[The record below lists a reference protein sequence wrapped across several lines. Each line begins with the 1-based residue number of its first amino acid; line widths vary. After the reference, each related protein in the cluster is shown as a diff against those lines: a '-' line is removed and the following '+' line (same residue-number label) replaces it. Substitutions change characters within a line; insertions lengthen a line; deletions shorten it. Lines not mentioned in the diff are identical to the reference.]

1 MRAAASAEGIT
12 ISGERTEG
20 ASCGADNGVLTMPG
34 CAMQMGPGR
43 RGDMDGTDALK
54 HLPLR
59 KLHKELE
66 GSFVP
71 FAGWEMPVRYGPGVM
86 AEHLWCR
93 EKAGLFDVSHM
104 GQVMLPL
111 DAAEALETLVP
122 MDVIG
127 LAEGRQRYAFFTN
140 DAGGLLDDLMIA
152 RHAEG
157 LHLVVNAAC
166 AAADIAH
173 LEHHLPSV
181 HVLSDRAL
189 LALQGPMAAHALA
202 GLVPAVADMRF
213 MDVARLA
220 WNGAELWVSRS
231 GYTGEDGF
239 EISLPADAAEAFSRA
254 LLADAAV
261 APIGLGA
268 RDTLR
273 LEAGLPLYGQDL
285 GPEITPP
292 EAGLSWA
299 IQKVRRPGGARAG
312 GYPGAEIIAKQMTDG
327 APRKRTGLLP
337 QGRAPMRAG
346 TEVFATDNGGSPVGV
361 VTSGGFA
368 PSLGAPVALALIDA
382 GIAEDTALWGD
393 VRGRRLPVDTTR
405 PPFVAH
411 RYHR

>member
-1 MRAAASAEGIT
+1 MDET
-12 ISGERTEG
+12 
-20 ASCGADNGVLTMPG
+20 DVLE
-34 CAMQMGPGR
+34 
-43 RGDMDGTDALK
+43 

-59 KLHKELE
+59 ALHEELG

-104 GQVMLPL
+104 GQVMLPA
-111 DAAEALETLVP
+111 DAGEALEALLP

-127 LAEGRQRYAFFTN
+127 LQEGRQRYAFFTN
-140 DAGGLLDDLMIA
+140 AQGGLLDDLMIA

-173 LEHHLPSV
+173 LESHVPDV
-181 HVLSDRAL
+181 RVLSDRAL
-189 LALQGPMAAHALA
+189 LALQGPMAATVLER
-202 GLVPAVADMRF
+202 LVSGVAELRF
-213 MDVARLA
+213 MDVARLR
-220 WNGAELWVSRS
+220 WEGVDLWISRS

-239 EISLPADAAEAFSRA
+239 EISLPVEGAEGFARA
-254 LLADAAV
+254 LLRDEHV

-285 GPEITPP
+285 GPEITPV
-292 EAGLSWA
+292 EAGLTWA

-312 GYPGAEIIAKQMTDG
+312 GYPGADVIAAQIEGG
-327 APRKRTGLLP
+327 APRKRIGLLP
-337 QGRAPMRAG
+337 EGRAPMRAG
-346 TEVFATDNGGSPVGV
+346 TEVFAAEIGGKRVGV

-368 PSLGAPVALALIDA
+368 PSLGAPVALALIEA
-382 GIAEDTALWGD
+382 GIADDAALWGE
-393 VRGRRLPVDTTR
+393 VRGRRLPVASTR

>member
-1 MRAAASAEGIT
+1 
-12 ISGERTEG
+12 
-20 ASCGADNGVLTMPG
+20 
-34 CAMQMGPGR
+34 
-43 RGDMDGTDALK
+43 MDGTDSLK
-54 HLPLR
+54 ELPLR
-59 KLHKELE
+59 ALHDEL
-66 GSFVP
+66 GGTFVP

-111 DAAEALETLVP
+111 DAAGALETLVP
-122 MDVIG
+122 MDVIA
-127 LAEGRQRYAFFTN
+127 LKEGRQRYAYFTN

-157 LHLVVNAAC
+157 LFLVVNAAC
-166 AAADIAH
+166 AEADIAH
-173 LEHHLPSV
+173 LERNVPGV
-181 HVLSDRAL
+181 DVLTDRAL
-189 LALQGPMAAHALA
+189 LALQGPMAAEVLA
-202 GLVPAVADMRF
+202 RLVPGVADMRF
-213 MDVARLA
+213 MDVTRAE
-220 WNGAELWVSRS
+220 WDGAELWVSRS
-231 GYTGEDGF
+231 GYTGEDGY
-239 EISLPADAAEAFSRA
+239 EISVPVADVERFART
-254 LLADAAV
+254 LLKDEAV

-285 GPEITPP
+285 GPEITPV
-292 EAGLSWA
+292 EAGLTWA
-299 IQKVRRPGGARAG
+299 IQKVRRDGGARAG
-312 GYPGAEIIAKQMTDG
+312 GYPGAEIIAAQMDAG
-327 APRKRTGLLP
+327 APRKRVGLLP

-346 TEVFATDNGGSPVGV
+346 TEVFAAEAGGEPVGV

-382 GIAEDTALWGD
+382 DVAADAALFGE
-393 VRGRRLPVDTTR
+393 VRGRRMPVILTT